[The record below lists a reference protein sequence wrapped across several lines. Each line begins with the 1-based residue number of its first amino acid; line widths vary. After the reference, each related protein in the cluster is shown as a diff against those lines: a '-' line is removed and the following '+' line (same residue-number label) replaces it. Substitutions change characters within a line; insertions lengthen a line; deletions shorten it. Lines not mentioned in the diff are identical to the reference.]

1 MAKRFSRRI
10 EGFVCENCEEL
21 VEGNGYTNH
30 CPRCLFS
37 KHVDVN
43 PGDRA
48 ATCGGI
54 MEPISVEGG
63 RKGFVITFRCE
74 KCGHEKRNRSSENDD
89 MNKIIELSKG
99 YTRKRG

>member
-1 MAKRFSRRI
+1 MARRFSRRI
-10 EGFVCENCEEL
+10 EDFVCENCGKL

-30 CPRCLFS
+30 CPKCLFS

-43 PGDRA
+43 PGDRE

-54 MEPISVEGG
+54 MAPIGVEGG
-63 RKGFVITFRCE
+63 RKGFMITFRCE

-99 YTRKRG
+99 YAQKRR

>member
-10 EGFVCENCEEL
+10 EDFVCENCGEL

-30 CPRCLFS
+30 CPKCLFS

-43 PGDRA
+43 PGDRV

-54 MEPISVEGG
+54 MEPISIEGG
-63 RKGFVITFRCE
+63 RKGFMVTFRCK
-74 KCGHEKRNRSSENDD
+74 KCGHTKRNRSSESDAI
-89 MNKIIELSKG
+89 NKIIELSKG
-99 YTRKRG
+99 YAQKRR

>member
-10 EGFVCENCEEL
+10 EDFVCENCGEL

-43 PGDRA
+43 QGDRA
-48 ATCGGI
+48 ATCGAI
-54 MEPISVEGG
+54 MEPISIEGG
-63 RKGFVITFRCE
+63 RKGFMITFRCK
-74 KCGHEKRNRSSENDD
+74 KCGHTKRNRSSEVDD

-99 YTRKRG
+99 YAQKRR